1 MIKTGI
7 IGAGRLGTI
16 IKDAIEAGL
25 APECE
30 LVGVASRSLGVT
42 PSDLADKGAEII
54 IEASKPAALR
64 ECLVGL
70 LERGVSVIPLSTG
83 AFADEDFLEEVRR
96 TAREHGS
103 RVYLPHGAEG
113 GFDLAATFSLLPG
126 MKGTVVQYVP
136 ERSGM
141 PDGNPMKALPE
152 HFKGTALEGFALSP
166 SHLNVVI
173 ESAIA
178 CGGFGNAFYETRI
191 PEDGKGGFSL
201 ELENDAAEAVIT
213 IKNKPPKDDIPMMS
227 MIALSAVSTLNRVTQ
242 PVTF

>member
-1 MIKTGI
+1 MTKVGI
-7 IGAGRLGTI
+7 MGAGRLGTI
-16 IKDAIEAGL
+16 IAEAIKAGL

-30 LVGVASRSLGVT
+30 LIGIASRSLGVT
-42 PSDLADKGAEII
+42 PFDLADRGAAVI
-54 IEASKPAALR
+54 IEASKPEVLR
-64 ECLVGL
+64 EYLVGL

-83 AFADEDFLEEVRR
+83 AFADEGFLEEVKEAARR
-96 TAREHGS
+96 GGS

-126 MKGTVVQYVP
+126 MKGTVVQYIP
-136 ERSGM
+136 ERAKM

-152 HFKGTALEGFALSP
+152 SFKGTALEGFALSP

-178 CGGFGNAFYETRI
+178 CGGFENTMYETRI
-191 PEDGKGGFSL
+191 ARDGRGGFSL

-213 IKNKPPKDDIPMMS
+213 IKNKPPVKGIPMMS
-227 MIALSAVSTLNRVTQ
+227 MIALSAVSTLNRITQ

>member
-30 LVGVASRSLGVT
+30 LVGVASRSLGTT
-42 PSDLADKGAEII
+42 PLDLVEKGAKIV
-54 IEASKPAALR
+54 IEASKPEVLR
-64 ECLVGL
+64 EYLIPL
-70 LERGVSVIPLSTG
+70 LERGVTVIPLSTG
-83 AFADEDFLEEVRR
+83 ALADEDLLEKARD
-96 TAREHGS
+96 TARRHGG
-103 RVYLPHGAEG
+103 RVVLPHGAEG
-113 GFDLAATFSLLPG
+113 GFDLAATFALVPG
-126 MKGTVVQYVP
+126 MKGTIVQYVP
-136 ERSGM
+136 ERSTM

-152 HFKGTALEGFALSP
+152 DFKGTALEGFALSP

-173 ESAIA
+173 ETAIA
-178 CGGFGNAFYETRI
+178 CGGFENARYETRI
-191 PEDGKGGFSL
+191 PADGRSAFSL

-213 IKNKPPKDDIPMMS
+213 VKNKAPRADIPMMTT
-227 MIALSAVSTLNRVTQ
+227 IALSAVSTLNRITQ